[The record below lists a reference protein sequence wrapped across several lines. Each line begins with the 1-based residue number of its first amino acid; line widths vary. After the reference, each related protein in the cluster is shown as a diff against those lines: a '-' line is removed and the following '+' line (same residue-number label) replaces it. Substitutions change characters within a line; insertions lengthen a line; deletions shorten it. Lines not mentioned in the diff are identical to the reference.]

1 MFVMSPNYNL
11 LLAHADFSAVK
22 AYLRRH
28 GFIIRQDNDPVHT
41 LLEACGCIT
50 AEMAKGWFRHAG
62 YIR

>member
-1 MFVMSPNYNL
+1 MFVTFLFHDEMKSNV
-11 LLAHADFSAVK
+11 SVVK

-28 GFIIRQDNDPVHT
+28 GSIIRRDGDAINA

-50 AEMAKGWFRHAG
+50 PTMAEGWFRHAG